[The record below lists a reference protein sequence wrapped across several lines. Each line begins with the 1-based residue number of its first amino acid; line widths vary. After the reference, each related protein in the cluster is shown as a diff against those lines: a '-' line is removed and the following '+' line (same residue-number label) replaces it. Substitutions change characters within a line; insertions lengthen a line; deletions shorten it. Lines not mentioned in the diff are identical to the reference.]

1 MADDVVG
8 KIHPLS
14 QEGWTIFSINTREKN
29 IAKKAEQNRT
39 EQNRTEQNRTEEV
52 FKS

>member
-14 QEGWTIFSINTREKN
+14 QEGWTIFSINT
-29 IAKKAEQNRT
+29 T
-39 EQNRTEQNRTEEV
+39 EQNRTEQKKEKNKDR
-52 FKS
+52 FG

>member
-39 EQNRTEQNRTEEV
+39 EQKRYSNH
-52 FKS
+52 K